1 MGSDVTE
8 KFAPDEALLTPLI
21 VFDPAGGGDH
31 GWGKSA
37 ALSSVG
43 GPVKLEAVSG
53 ELEPHFQEIWC
64 SPDHFSHETAAST

>member
-1 MGSDVTE
+1 MGSAVTE

-37 ALSSVG
+37 ALVPSSG
-43 GPVKLEAVSG
+43 AALIISAPKQQL
-53 ELEPHFQEIWC
+53 PH
-64 SPDHFSHETAAST
+64 DL